1 MSIRLLLIDDHSLFR
16 ESVARLLKSE
26 RGFEVVAHCGSVRE
40 AIEIIRSKRVDLVL
54 LDWDLGTEN
63 GSEFIDR
70 AKQAGFAGKILL
82 VTAGIDESEAGE
94 LIRKGV
100 VGVFMKHKSA
110 ELLAQGIRDAMEGK
124 VWFEQDFLRKTLHR
138 SGSPQIEKRSMQ
150 FTEREKQV
158 LAMVFEG
165 SASKE
170 IADRL
175 RVSESSVKASLQR
188 LFAKTGV
195 RTRSQLV
202 RVVLEQHR
210 DQL

>member
-1 MSIRLLLIDDHSLFR
+1 MNIRLLLIDDHILFR

-26 RGFEVVAHCGSVRE
+26 HGFEVVAHCGSVRD
-40 AIEIIRSKRVDLVL
+40 AIEIVRSKRIDLVL
-54 LDWDLGTEN
+54 LDWDLGAEN

-70 AKQAGFAGKILL
+70 AKQVGFAGKVLL
-82 VTAGIDESEAGE
+82 VTAGINEGEAAE
-94 LIRKGV
+94 LIRKGI

-110 ELLAQGIRDAMEGK
+110 KLLAQGIREAMEGK
-124 VWFEQDFLRKTLHR
+124 VWFEHDFLRKSLHGNR
-138 SGSPQIEKRSMQ
+138 SPQFEKCNMQ

-158 LAMVFEG
+158 LTLVFEG
-165 SASKE
+165 STNKE

-175 RVSESSVKASLQR
+175 HVSESSVKASLQQ